1 MKIQYFQSNY
11 QWYFHIRAR
20 NGKIIAQSEGY
31 RRKSSCLR
39 TIEIFTHAQRGL
51 LRAKVEQ
58 VKS

>member
-39 TIEIFTHAQRGL
+39 TIKLFAPL
-51 LRAKVEQ
+51 NAKIEQ
-58 VKS
+58 VQSLYPTQ